1 MFDIYLRDFPL
12 IKLHK
17 MEYQKRSSK
26 RKLVFILNVLPMKKS
41 MKDNPY
47 YDLVLQVGENE
58 SSKIVGYNQ
67 KLYDKVKELF
77 EKKSLVKIE
86 TKVLQKD
93 NSLFFNSDCN
103 V

>member
-1 MFDIYLRDFPL
+1 
-12 IKLHK
+12 

-77 EKKSLVKIE
+77 EKKSLLKIE

-93 NSLFFNSDCN
+93 NSLFFKSDCN

>member
-1 MFDIYLRDFPL
+1 
-12 IKLHK
+12 
-17 MEYQKRSSK
+17 MECQKRSSK

>member
-1 MFDIYLRDFPL
+1 
-12 IKLHK
+12 

-41 MKDNPY
+41 IKDNPY
-47 YDLVLQVGENE
+47 YDLVLLVGENE
-58 SSKIVGYNQ
+58 STKIVGYNQ

-77 EKKSLVKIE
+77 EKQSLVKIE
-86 TKVLQKD
+86 TKVLQKY

>member
-1 MFDIYLRDFPL
+1 
-12 IKLHK
+12 

-77 EKKSLVKIE
+77 QKKSLVKIE

>member
-1 MFDIYLRDFPL
+1 
-12 IKLHK
+12 

-47 YDLVLQVGENE
+47 FDLVLQVGENE

>member
-1 MFDIYLRDFPL
+1 
-12 IKLHK
+12 
-17 MEYQKRSSK
+17 
-26 RKLVFILNVLPMKKS
+26 

>member
-1 MFDIYLRDFPL
+1 
-12 IKLHK
+12 

>member
-1 MFDIYLRDFPL
+1 
-12 IKLHK
+12 

-67 KLYDKVKELF
+67 KLYHKVKELF

>member
-1 MFDIYLRDFPL
+1 
-12 IKLHK
+12 

-41 MKDNPY
+41 IKDNPY
-47 YDLVLQVGENE
+47 YDLVLLVGENE
-58 SSKIVGYNQ
+58 STKIVGYNQ

-86 TKVLQKD
+86 TKVLQKY

>member
-1 MFDIYLRDFPL
+1 
-12 IKLHK
+12 
-17 MEYQKRSSK
+17 
-26 RKLVFILNVLPMKKS
+26 MKKS

>member
-1 MFDIYLRDFPL
+1 
-12 IKLHK
+12 

-41 MKDNPY
+41 IKDNPY
-47 YDLVLQVGENE
+47 YDLVLLVGEDE
-58 SSKIVGYNQ
+58 STKIVGYNQ

-86 TKVLQKD
+86 TKVLQKY

>member
-1 MFDIYLRDFPL
+1 
-12 IKLHK
+12 

-47 YDLVLQVGENE
+47 YDLVLQVRENE

>member
-1 MFDIYLRDFPL
+1 
-12 IKLHK
+12 

-26 RKLVFILNVLPMKKS
+26 RKLVFILNMLPMKKS

>member
-1 MFDIYLRDFPL
+1 
-12 IKLHK
+12 

-41 MKDNPY
+41 IKDNPY
-47 YDLVLQVGENE
+47 DDLVLLVGENE
-58 SSKIVGYNQ
+58 STKIVGYNQ
-67 KLYDKVKELF
+67 KLYDKVKELL

-86 TKVLQKD
+86 TKVLQKY

>member
-1 MFDIYLRDFPL
+1 
-12 IKLHK
+12 

-41 MKDNPY
+41 IKDNPY
-47 YDLVLQVGENE
+47 YDLVLLVGENE
-58 SSKIVGYNQ
+58 STKIVGYNQ

>member
-1 MFDIYLRDFPL
+1 
-12 IKLHK
+12 

-58 SSKIVGYNQ
+58 SFKIVGYNQ